1 MVGVVHNW
9 PPQRTIGTTG
19 ALRHPKTYGAE
30 VVGLRQVECRI
41 RGARGCSRATMRLL
55 SGPARG
61 RRVSLRFGD
70 AGGNVQFALG
80 DRVLLYRNPPPPA
93 SVRSHV
99 HVEPYAFA
107 DFQRG
112 RPLLYLALVFAVIVV
127 AAGRLQ
133 GLRALVGL
141 TASLAV
147 VVLFVVPAIADG
159 RPPLQVAAVG
169 GLGVMLLTIPLVHG
183 VGAKSLAACLG
194 TAAAL
199 LLTLGLADVFT
210 RLAHLSGLTSD
221 EAVYLQSTNH
231 ISVRGLLLAGMVIG
245 SLGVLADTTV
255 TQASTV
261 MALRR
266 ANPTL
271 GFREL
276 VAHATSVGRD
286 HVAATVNTL
295 VLAYTG
301 AALPILIVFSIGG
314 TSFASAVNSEAVAET
329 IVATLIGSIGLIA
342 AVPTTTA
349 LASLLALRLPRA
361 ATAGRAGACSL
372 AAAQSAD
379 FRWDG
384 SAQCQDWC
392 SWSVR

>member
-1 MVGVVHNW
+1 
-9 PPQRTIGTTG
+9 
-19 ALRHPKTYGAE
+19 L
-30 VVGLRQVECRI
+30 
-41 RGARGCSRATMRLL
+41 RLL

-70 AGGNVQFALG
+70 AGGDVHLALG
-80 DRVLLYRNPPPPA
+80 DRVLLYRNPAPPA
-93 SVRSHV
+93 SVRSRV
-99 HVEPYAFA
+99 HVDPYAFA

-147 VVLFVVPAIADG
+147 IVLFIVPAIADG

-183 VGAKSLAACLG
+183 AGAKSLAACLG
-194 TAAAL
+194 TATAL

-221 EAVYLQSTNH
+221 EAVYLQSTNQ
-231 ISVRGLLLAGMVIG
+231 ISVRGLLLAGIVIG

-261 MALRR
+261 MALRS

-276 VAHATSVGRD
+276 VVHATSVGRD

-295 VLAYTG
+295 VLAYAG
-301 AALPILIVFSIGG
+301 AALPILLVFSIGG

-349 LASLLALRLPRA
+349 LASLLALRLPERQLRA
-361 ATAGRAGACSL
+361 AQAHAH
-372 AAAQSAD
+372 
-379 FRWDG
+379 
-384 SAQCQDWC
+384 
-392 SWSVR
+392 